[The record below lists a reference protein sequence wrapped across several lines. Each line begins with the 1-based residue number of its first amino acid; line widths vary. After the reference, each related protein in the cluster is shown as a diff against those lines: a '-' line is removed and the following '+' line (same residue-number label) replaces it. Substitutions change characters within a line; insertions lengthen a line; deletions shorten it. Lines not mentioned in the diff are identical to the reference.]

1 MINEKEKSIYN
12 SFLYASRKA
21 KNKPV
26 RLRQNFDNLESKDE
40 VALKKLNLLLSKYT
54 HINYSDFF
62 IAPYKVYGAD
72 NYFDLSFFNTRRAIK
87 CYSMYCKDKETQDP
101 DSEDTI
107 DTLKECLKFI
117 YNYCDDKKITLQ
129 EYKTYIPGVASDLLP
144 DSAIPEV
151 FYHLKNHHINFYTLH
166 ALDVDAAVKGTDTEI
181 FNWFIPDFTD
191 LYSKTRIKFL
201 SSKSLK
207 EKAKKGLKI
216 IEQKLLKF
224 STPVL

>member
-26 RLRQNFDNLESKDE
+26 KLRQNFDNIESKDE

-87 CYSMYCKDKETQDP
+87 CYSIYCKDKETQDP
-101 DSEDTI
+101 DGEDTI
-107 DTLKECLKFI
+107 NTLKECLKFI

-129 EYKTYIPGVASDLLP
+129 EYKTYIPGVASDLSP
-144 DSAIPEV
+144 DSATPGV
-151 FYHLKNHHINFYTLH
+151 FWHLKNHHINFYTLH
-166 ALDVDAAVKGTDTEI
+166 ALEMDAAVKGTDTEI

-224 STPVL
+224 DALSL

>member
-26 RLRQNFDNLESKDE
+26 RLRQNFDNIASKDE
-40 VALKKLNLLLSKYT
+40 VALKKLNNLLSKYS

-62 IAPYKVYGAD
+62 IAPYEVYGPD
-72 NYFDLSFFNTRRAIK
+72 EYFDLSFFNTRRAIK
-87 CYSMYCKDKETQDP
+87 CYSLYCKDKETRDP

-107 DTLKECLKFI
+107 STLKECLKFI
-117 YNYCDDKKITLQ
+117 YKYCSEEKITLQ

-144 DSAIPEV
+144 GSAIPEV

-166 ALDVDAAVKGTDTEI
+166 ALYMDTAVKDIDTEI
-181 FNWFIPDFTD
+181 FNWFIPDFID

-224 STPVL
+224 SAQSL

>member
-26 RLRQNFDNLESKDE
+26 RLRQNFDNIESKDE
-40 VALKKLNLLLSKYT
+40 VALKKLNLLLSKYN

-62 IAPYKVYGAD
+62 IAPYKVYGPD
-72 NYFDLSFFNTRRAIK
+72 DYFDLSFFNTRRAIK
-87 CYSMYCKDKETQDP
+87 CYSMYCKDRETQNP

-107 DTLKECLKFI
+107 NMLKECLKFI
-117 YNYCDDKKITLQ
+117 YSYCHDKKITLE
-129 EYKTYIPGVASDLLP
+129 EYKTYITVTAPDLSP
-144 DSAIPEV
+144 NSATPEV
-151 FYHLKNHHINFYTLH
+151 FWHLKNHHINFYTLH
-166 ALDVDAAVKGTDTEI
+166 ALDMDAAVKSKDTEI
-181 FNWFIPDFTD
+181 FDWLISDFTD
-191 LYSKTRIKFL
+191 LYSKTRVKFI

-207 EKAKKGLKI
+207 EKAKKGFEI

-224 STPVL
+224 GS

>member
-26 RLRQNFDNLESKDE
+26 RLRQNFDNIASKDE
-40 VALKKLNLLLSKYT
+40 VALKKLNNLLSKYS

-62 IAPYKVYGAD
+62 IAPYKVYGQD
-72 NYFDLSFFNTRRAIK
+72 DYFDLSFFNTRRAIK
-87 CYSMYCKDKETQDP
+87 CYSLYCKDKETQNP
-101 DSEDTI
+101 DSEDI
-107 DTLKECLKFI
+107 INTLKECLKFI
-117 YNYCDDKKITLQ
+117 YNYCNDKKITLQ
-129 EYKTYIPGVASDLLP
+129 KYKTYITGASPDLLP
-144 DSAIPEV
+144 DSATPEV
-151 FYHLKNHHINFYTLH
+151 FWHLKNHHINFYTLH
-166 ALDVDAAVKGTDTEI
+166 ALEMDAAVKGTDTEI

-191 LYSKTRIKFL
+191 LYSKTRVKFL
-201 SSKSLK
+201 SSKTLK

-224 STPVL
+224 DA

>member
-26 RLRQNFDNLESKDE
+26 RLRQNFDNIQSKDE
-40 VALKKLNLLLSKYT
+40 VALKKLNSLLSKYT

-87 CYSMYCKDKETQDP
+87 CYSMYCKDKETRNP
-101 DSEDTI
+101 DSEETI
-107 DTLKECLKFI
+107 NTLKECLKFI
-117 YNYCDDKKITLQ
+117 YNFCNDKKITLQ
-129 EYKTYIPGVASDLLP
+129 EYKTYIPRVASDLLP
-144 DSAIPEV
+144 DSATPEV
-151 FYHLKNHHINFYTLH
+151 FWHLKNHHINFYTLH
-166 ALDVDAAVKGTDTEI
+166 ALDIGGAVKGIDAEVY
-181 FNWFIPDFTD
+181 NWLISDFAD
-191 LYSKTRIKFL
+191 LYSKTRVKFI
-201 SSKSLK
+201 SSKILK
-207 EKAKKGLKI
+207 DKARKGLKI

-224 STPVL
+224 TA

>member
-1 MINEKEKSIYN
+1 MITEKEKHIYN

-26 RLRQNFDNLESKDE
+26 RLRQNFSNIPSKDE

-62 IAPYKVYGAD
+62 IAPYRVYGSD
-72 NYFDLSFFNTRRAIK
+72 NYFDLSFFNTRKAIK
-87 CYSMYCKDKETQDP
+87 CYSLYCKDKETQDP
-101 DSEDTI
+101 DSEATI
-107 DTLKECLKFI
+107 NTLKECLKFI
-117 YNYCDDKKITLQ
+117 YSYCNDKQITLV
-129 EYKTYIPGVASDLLP
+129 EYKTYITGSAPDLLP
-144 DSAIPEV
+144 DSAFPEV
-151 FYHLKNHHINFYTLH
+151 FWHLKNHHINFYTLH
-166 ALDVDAAVKGTDTEI
+166 SLDMDASVKDKDIEI

-191 LYSKTRIKFL
+191 LYSKTRVKFL

-207 EKAKKGLKI
+207 DKARKGLKI

-224 STPVL
+224 GS

>member
-1 MINEKEKSIYN
+1 MITEKEKHIYN

-26 RLRQNFDNLESKDE
+26 RLRQNFDNIESKDE
-40 VALKKLNLLLSKYT
+40 VSLKKLNLLLSKYT

-62 IAPYKVYGAD
+62 IAPYKVYGSD
-72 NYFDLSFFNTRRAIK
+72 NYFDLSFFNTRKAIK
-87 CYSMYCKDKETQDP
+87 CYSIYCKDKETQDP

-107 DTLKECLKFI
+107 DVLKECLKFI
-117 YNYCDDKKITLQ
+117 YNYCNEQKITL
-129 EYKTYIPGVASDLLP
+129 EKYKTYIPGSSPDLSP
-144 DSAIPEV
+144 DSATPEV
-151 FYHLKNHHINFYTLH
+151 FWHLKNHHINFYTLH
-166 ALDVDAAVKGTDTEI
+166 ALDMDTAVKNKDIEI

-191 LYSKTRIKFL
+191 LYSKTRVKFL

-224 STPVL
+224 SA